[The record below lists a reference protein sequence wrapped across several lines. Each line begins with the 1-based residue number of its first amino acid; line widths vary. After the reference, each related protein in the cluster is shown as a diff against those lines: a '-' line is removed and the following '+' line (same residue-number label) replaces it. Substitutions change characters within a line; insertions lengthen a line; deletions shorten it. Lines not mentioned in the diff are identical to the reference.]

1 MRAFGQRPHWLLIS
15 LAAAV
20 LLFGMSLLSLHA
32 LGQPRALTE
41 ENTIG
46 FSATLDRVE
55 TSATGQDLELYV
67 REYTF
72 ALLLQANCCSEKAWS
87 EALSLKPGEDIY
99 FRFDN
104 MYRHMLEES
113 GSFSYTPFFP
123 IVSLAAGQGEILTL
137 EAYSDYLA
145 VSSAPVKTALL
156 IFSGLSLAAVAA
168 LFLLYRK
175 ECRIGHGSV
184 PWQKAPGP
192 EYLTATAKP
201 DAHRA
206 GKGGRIWLSRYC
218 NRGAAFAAGLLLAD
232 VLFGTWELLLHGMR
246 YTVLICTILCAICL
260 LYYLR
265 KALLLVRYAVKENDR
280 LVMYGLQKRKRGSM
294 ELKSGLYY
302 EVLPLWVG
310 RSTAQ
315 EFVILSDQVFP
326 SLKSSGQFILYQVC
340 KTVDSSGTLVILPY
354 SHPGVKELLN
364 NAKFRCPIV

>member
-67 REYTF
+67 REYPF

-123 IVSLAAGQGEILTL
+123 IVSLATDKGEILTL
-137 EAYSDYLA
+137 EVYSDCA
-145 VSSAPVKTALL
+145 AASSAPLKTALL
-156 IFSGLSLAAVAA
+156 IFSGLSLTAVVV
-168 LFLLYRK
+168 LFLLYRR
-175 ECRIGHGSV
+175 ERRTESGSV

-192 EYLTATAKP
+192 EYLAAAAKP
-201 DAHRA
+201 DTYRS
-206 GKGGRIWLSRYC
+206 GKDGRVWLSRYC
-218 NRGAAFAAGLLLAD
+218 NRSAAFVAGLILAC
-232 VLFGTWELLLHGMR
+232 VLFSAVELLLHGMR
-246 YTVLICTILCAICL
+246 YTVLVCTVLYSVFL

-265 KALLLVRYAVKENDR
+265 KTLLLVRYTVKENDR
-280 LVMYGLQKRKRGSM
+280 LVMYGLRKQKRGS
-294 ELKSGLYY
+294 LDLNGGLYY
-302 EVLPLWVG
+302 EILPLWVS
-310 RSTAQ
+310 RTTAQ
-315 EFVILSDQVFP
+315 EFIILSDRVFP
-326 SLKSSGQFILYQVC
+326 SLKSSRQFTLYQIC
-340 KTVDSSGTLVILPY
+340 KTVDAAGTQVLLPY
-354 SHPGVKELLN
+354 SHPCVEELLS
-364 NAKFRCPIV
+364 NAKFRCPIT